1 MKELTSMNP
10 APPGVTRELV
20 RRTTMRKTM
29 WRILPFLLFAYLVC
43 YLDRVNISFASLEMN
58 ADVGIS
64 DSAYGIG
71 AGVFF
76 VAYFIFEVPSN
87 IALTKFGPRLWI
99 ARIMITWGIIAGCM
113 SLVQGPISFY
123 VLRFLMGVAE
133 AGFFPAMILYLTRWF
148 PREKRAQATATFFMA
163 VPLAG
168 LIGSP
173 LSTWLMT
180 MLHGVAGLR
189 GWQAMFVIEA
199 VPSVLGGI
207 ACLFWLVDKPAQAT
221 FLTEPERAWLVA
233 ELESETGEVSATHR
247 HQHST
252 MRTLLR
258 PAVLYMALI
267 YLGLEFGEYALGFFL
282 PQMVQSFSDQFGT
295 HLSLMQIGLISAIP
309 SAVGVCC
316 MIFWGRH
323 SDRAQERTWHIVIP
337 TLIGAAAIAA
347 SPFFSNFFIGMVL
360 VSVTAAAIYSSIPVF
375 WQLPSRYLV
384 GTAAAVGV
392 AVINSVGNLSGIIA
406 PSLTG
411 VLKDATG
418 TYSAGYI
425 LLGVFLLF
433 AAGGTLA
440 LHRATHR
447 APSSE
452 PVTSVPRASQTEV

>member
-1 MKELTSMNP
+1 MNP
-10 APPGVTRELV
+10 APPGPPGGLV
-20 RRTTMRKTM
+20 ERTALRKTM

-43 YLDRVNISFASLEMN
+43 YLDRVNISFASLQMN
-58 ADVGIS
+58 ADAGIS
-64 DSAYGIG
+64 DTAYGVG
-71 AGVFF
+71 AGIFF
-76 VAYFIFEVPSN
+76 VAYFLCEVPSN
-87 IALTKFGPRLWI
+87 LALTTFGPRIWI

-113 SLVQGPISFY
+113 SLVRGPTSFY
-123 VLRFLMGVAE
+123 LLRFLMGVAE

-148 PREKRAQATATFFMA
+148 PRERRAQVTATFFMA

-180 MLHGVAGLR
+180 ALHGVAGLH
-189 GWQAMFVIEA
+189 GWQAMFIIEA

-207 ACLFWLVDKPAQAT
+207 ACLFWLIDKPSQAT

-233 ELESETGEVSATHR
+233 ELDAEASEVSAQHR
-247 HQHST
+247 PQRSIV
-252 MRTLLR
+252 RTLLQ
-258 PAVLYMALI
+258 PTVLCLALI

-282 PQMVQSFSDQFGT
+282 PQMVQSYGDQFGT
-295 HLSLMQIGLISAIP
+295 ELSLMHIGLISAIP
-309 SAVGVCC
+309 SAVGICC
-316 MIFWGRH
+316 MILWGRH

-337 TLIGAAAIAA
+337 TLIGAAAIAM
-347 SPFFSNFFIGMVL
+347 SPFFSDFFVNMTL

-384 GTAAAVGV
+384 GVAAAVGI
-392 AVINSVGNLSGIIA
+392 AVVNSVGNLSGIIA

-411 VLKDATG
+411 ALKDATG

-425 LLGVFLLF
+425 VLGLFLVL

-440 LHRATHR
+440 LHRATEKAGPPGPA
-447 APSSE
+447 AP
-452 PVTSVPRASQTEV
+452 VPAPQARHVEG